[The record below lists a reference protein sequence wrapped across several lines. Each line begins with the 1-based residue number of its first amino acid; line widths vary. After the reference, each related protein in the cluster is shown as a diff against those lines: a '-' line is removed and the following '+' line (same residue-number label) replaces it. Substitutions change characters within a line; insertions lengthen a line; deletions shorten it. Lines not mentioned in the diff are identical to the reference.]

1 MIEPTIELKV
11 VDRNNWN
18 TCIRLKLKE
27 DQTKFIAPNLYS
39 IAQSKVEPNLLPY
52 AIYANKEMIG
62 FTLIDSEPDPKD
74 LCHWIPRLMIDAS
87 FQGQGYGKASMKT
100 IIEQM
105 KMMTN
110 IVAIRISFDPDN
122 ESARA
127 LYLKMGFMDTGE
139 IEDDEVIFEM
149 RIVK

>member
-1 MIEPTIELKV
+1 MIEPKIELKV
-11 VDRNNWN
+11 VDRNNWI

-27 DQTKFIAPNLYS
+27 DQMKFIAPNLYS

-62 FTLIDSEPDPKD
+62 FALVDSEPDPKD
-74 LCHWIPRLMIDAS
+74 LCHWIPRFMIDAS

-105 KMMTN
+105 KTMTN

-122 ESARA
+122 DSARA